1 MDLFFDTSALVKI
14 FSEEQGSEKIREL
27 VFNPEN
33 KIFLLDLCVVEL
45 MSTVFRKWRNHEI
58 PDVDLDRVISA
69 IEKQIG
75 YFEVIPLHDRLVN
88 EAKILVKGFGK
99 TIGLR
104 TLDAIHIAGWLG
116 LDNLNCMF
124 ITSDKNQFAVVKQL
138 QASSQFF

>member
-27 VFNPEN
+27 IFNPAN

-58 PDVDLDRVISA
+58 PDVDLEKVISA
-69 IEKQIG
+69 IEKQID
-75 YFEVIPLHDRLVN
+75 YFKVIPLHDRLVN
-88 EAKILVKGFGK
+88 EAKILVKDFGK

-104 TLDAIHIAGWLG
+104 TLDAIHVAGWLG
-116 LDNLNCMF
+116 LNNLHYMF

-138 QASSQFF
+138 KASAQFF